1 MKAKIENRVGIDDSA
16 VAAAPFKFCKF
27 AEHTPDSAKNVPEFV
42 VQRQRVQTCRPAMSV
57 ALEACG

>member
-27 AEHTPDSAKNVPEFV
+27 AEHTPDSAKNVPE
-42 VQRQRVQTCRPAMSV
+42 RVQTCRPAVSV
-57 ALEACG
+57 AIEVCR